1 MGTWDVDSFGN
12 DDAADW
18 AYGLEG
24 CDDLSLIE
32 GAIAAAL
39 DAEDD
44 YLEAPVATEA
54 IAAIETLARLQG
66 RGGERSAYTETV
78 DAWVARVRLP
88 VPPALATRAVE
99 ALDRIL
105 APRSELRELWSE
117 SEQLGAWTAN
127 VEDLRRRV
135 QPG

>member
-1 MGTWDVDSFGN
+1 MQEDPE
-12 DDAADW
+12 
-18 AYGLEG
+18 GLLAER
-24 CDDLSLIE
+24 DDL
-32 GAIAAAL
+32 
-39 DAEDD
+39 D
-44 YLEAPVATEA
+44 
-54 IAAIETLARLQG
+54 LQG